1 MPQHSIPIFAPTA
14 TSTGQLQQGLCL
26 PPLFGR
32 DVTAV
37 QGSLGNTAPAQDTDN
52 TLGWAGIGLGAVAGG
67 LRSATLLNLSDSSA
81 HPAFAVHYR
90 AGGAPGEPVTPSAWA
105 ATITGSLLAPPRE
118 FGGVLA
124 GAAGTLN
131 KCERKLCLLSRS
143 HPGRVSGGERYGW
156 GGLLRGPSRRYA
168 PG

>member
-14 TSTGQLQQGLCL
+14 TGTGQLQQGLRL
-26 PPLFGR
+26 SPLLGC

-52 TLGWAGIGLGAVAGG
+52 ILGWAGTGVGAVAGG
-67 LRSATLLNLSDSSA
+67 LRSATLLNFSDSSA
-81 HPAFAVHYR
+81 HPAFVASVHYR
-90 AGGAPGEPVTPSAWA
+90 AGGVPGEPVTPPAWA

-124 GAAGTLN
+124 GAAGTLK

-143 HPGRVSGGERYGW
+143 HPGGEGE
-156 GGLLRGPSRRYA
+156 SRASCVPQPALTR
-168 PG
+168 

>member
-1 MPQHSIPIFAPTA
+1 MPQHSTPIFALTA
-14 TSTGQLQQGLCL
+14 TGTGQLQQGLRL
-26 PPLFGR
+26 PLLLGR
-32 DVTAV
+32 DVTAG

-52 TLGWAGIGLGAVAGG
+52 TLGWVGIGLGVVAGG

-81 HPAFAVHYR
+81 HPAFVASVHYR
-90 AGGAPGEPVTPSAWA
+90 AGGAPGEPVTPPAWA

-124 GAAGTLN
+124 GAAGTLK

-143 HPGRVSGGERYGW
+143 HPGGEGDGRSVAS
-156 GGLLRGPSRRYA
+156 LNPL
-168 PG
+168 

>member
-1 MPQHSIPIFAPTA
+1 MLQRSIPIFAQTA
-14 TSTGQLQQGLCL
+14 AGTGQLQRGLRL

-52 TLGWAGIGLGAVAGG
+52 TLGWAGIGLGVLATG
-67 LRSATLLNLSDSSA
+67 LLSATLLNLSDSSA
-81 HPAFAVHYR
+81 HPTFVASVHYR
-90 AGGAPGEPVTPSAWA
+90 AGGAPGEPVTPPAWA

-124 GAAGTLN
+124 GAAGTLK

-143 HPGRVSGGERYGW
+143 HPGGEGEGRAVTS
-156 GGLLRGPSRRYA
+156 LNPL
-168 PG
+168 